1 MPGQQGAIP
10 EDIMSRS
17 ALPPSQWKDTAMN
30 QLDVA
35 ATAAC
40 VSGCGGLAGCREEY
54 SLDCK
59 GSESLSFVHQVQLEQ
74 GNGRNAKQLR
84 QQIASHSSTLMRR
97 QGAGMSRAS
106 RDSKQRSTGYDMGQ
120 QRGVLPYNRPTDA
133 QLASQ
138 HAVQEALAASLSTA
152 VSAGDENM
160 VEIFKTM
167 QGQLLRMQT

>member
-1 MPGQQGAIP
+1 
-10 EDIMSRS
+10 
-17 ALPPSQWKDTAMN
+17 MN

-59 GSESLSFVHQVQLEQ
+59 GSESQALSFVHQAQLER
-74 GNGRNAKQLR
+74 GNAKQLR

-97 QGAGMSRAS
+97 QGTGMSRAS
-106 RDSKQRSTGYDMGQ
+106 GDSKQRSTGYDMGQ